1 MAWIG
6 VKTIM
11 NPEKKGIKLNQPSA
25 VKIKTIK
32 VFICGIIVSKIILSQ
47 TIWNCYIH
55 KQKGRY
61 WQLHLI

>member
-1 MAWIG
+1 
-6 VKTIM
+6 M

-47 TIWNCYIH
+47 TI
-55 KQKGRY
+55 
-61 WQLHLI
+61 